1 MEKKPLQAKN
11 VVSFGDGKTINR
23 PKPEAP
29 AAEPVVEPVA
39 EPVAEPVDASESVV
53 KKADSGFFRTDVLD
67 EAPVEEAA
75 GTVTEAAEAVSEA
88 AEAAPEA
95 AEAAE
100 AVTDALETEIVDEVS
115 EEIPLRDVPEPD
127 AIETKPL
134 NLRQDRYLDETP
146 QEPDWADEEDEF
158 DDYEDDDESLS
169 TIAEVF
175 IPLHDDTTGAIVRKG
190 LVIVS
195 LIVILCCIVAI
206 VMKQTNLSGVI
217 LPDIS
222 ALTDRAV
229 HTASIALSNL

>member
-1 MEKKPLQAKN
+1 MEKKPIQAKN

-23 PKPEAP
+23 PKPAAP
-29 AAEPVVEPVA
+29 AVEPVA
-39 EPVAEPVDASESVV
+39 EPVEASETVV
-53 KKADSGFFRTDVLD
+53 KKAESGFIKA
-67 EAPVEEAA
+67 EAVEEA
-75 GTVTEAAEAVSEA
+75 V
-88 AEAAPEA
+88 

-100 AVTDALETEIVDEVS
+100 AVETEVANEVS
-115 EEIPLRDVPEPD
+115 EEVPLREVPEPE

-158 DDYEDDDESLS
+158 DDYEDGDEALS
-169 TIAEVF
+169 TLAEVF

-206 VMKQTNLSGVI
+206 VMKQTSLSGI
-217 LPDIS
+217 IMPDIS
-222 ALTDRAV
+222 ALKAQV
-229 HTASIALSNL
+229 SCAASIALSNL

>member
-1 MEKKPLQAKN
+1 MEKKPIQAKN

-23 PKPEAP
+23 PKPAAP
-29 AAEPVVEPVA
+29 AVEPVA
-39 EPVAEPVDASESVV
+39 EPVEASETVV
-53 KKADSGFFRTDVLD
+53 KKAEAGFIKA
-67 EAPVEEAA
+67 EAVEEA
-75 GTVTEAAEAVSEA
+75 V
-88 AEAAPEA
+88 

-100 AVTDALETEIVDEVS
+100 AVETEVANEVS
-115 EEIPLRDVPEPD
+115 EEVPLRKVPEPE

-158 DDYEDDDESLS
+158 DDYEDDDETLS
-169 TIAEVF
+169 TFAEVF

-206 VMKQTNLSGVI
+206 VMKQTGFSGVI
-217 LPDIS
+217 MPDIS
-222 ALTDRAV
+222 ALTDQAAAA
-229 HTASIALSNL
+229 ASIALSNL

>member
-23 PKPEAP
+23 PKPKAP

-206 VMKQTNLSGVI
+206 VMKQNSLSGVI